1 MPSKEGWASKQE
13 KNSNIIK
20 RKLSWNEINLHLQ
33 SIHWGLLIR
42 KIQASKQK
50 KKKARLYNHKFYL
63 SQILYLAYLRSFQ
76 LKELDLL

>member
-20 RKLSWNEINLHLQ
+20 RKFSWNEINLHLQ
-33 SIHWGLLIR
+33 SIHWGLLVR
-42 KIQASKQK
+42 KIQTSKQK
-50 KKKARLYNHKFYL
+50 KKARIYNHKFYL
-63 SQILYLAYLRSFQ
+63 SQILYLAYLSFQ